1 MRAVSVMATVLAAV
15 LIIAP
20 VVVLYEI
27 SNMRARLGT
36 MAGFT
41 VVFSLCMT
49 GLTNAKRRDIFAAT
63 AA

>member
-1 MRAVSVMATVLAAV
+1 MMATALAAI

-20 VVVLYEI
+20 VVILYEI

-36 MAGFT
+36 MVGFT
-41 VVFSLCMT
+41 VVFSLCMA
-49 GLTNAKRRDIFAAT
+49 GLTNAKGSDIFAAT